1 MKRLI
6 LVLSMIPALW
16 GEESD
21 PAVRE
26 YYEEKAQIRMRA
38 FQMPE
43 DISIKLWAD
52 EAQTQNPSAI
62 AFTPEGG
69 VYVAEIHRWRYGV
82 DDIRERR
89 MMLVEDIMIESSE
102 DRLKM
107 FANHYGQF
115 PPEHYTN
122 KADQISLLEDT
133 DGDGRADSS
142 RIYAGGFNDPL
153 DGPGIGLIERDGKVY
168 YANIPHLWMLE
179 DTDGDGVSDKRTSLQ
194 DGFGIRMSFSGHD
207 MHGLTW
213 GPDGKLY
220 WSLGDRG
227 YSFTTKEGVRYHG
240 PNKGAVFRC
249 DPDGSNVELFY
260 DGLRNPQELT
270 WDDYGNLFTA
280 DNDADGADLERIN
293 YLVEGGD
300 SGWHAGHQ
308 SIMSFT
314 RDLEL
319 RSYKYTGDAKLP
331 LSWITEYVWKTRSEE
346 QPAYILPGVGQ
357 VIGGPS
363 GFVFNPSSSMGDRYE
378 DKFFC
383 IIYKGSLTQSYITM
397 FDLEEEGATFK
408 MVNEEEFFRG
418 SNCVDIDFGPDGRLY
433 MSDYNYGGW
442 LNQDVGNIY
451 TMEVP
456 GQIEKPEVVE
466 NERIFKSDFSK
477 YSIAQLTKL
486 MGRDHQ
492 HLRQK
497 AQFELAKR
505 GPAGVGAFTRSAKGK
520 GDSTFTRIH
529 GVWGLGQMA
538 REEGL
543 DVLDPLLD
551 LLSDQNDQVRI
562 QAARVL
568 GDHRVEEAA
577 ALLVKSLTDAHPRVG
592 MYAGIALGRIGYAP
606 AVPAILEALERNQ
619 DEDLWLRHGMV
630 MGLHGIEKANWEEAI
645 SDDSKYVRMG
655 ALLALRKLGD
665 PQIAVFLKDSEQS
678 LAYEAIRAINDL
690 SIEGVQDD
698 LARLIEKYLPG
709 AIAAMPEN
717 EVDGLMHHRIINAN
731 YYRAKASN
739 ARNLLRYAANTEIPE
754 RLRREALA
762 AVEGWNDANPMDP
775 TTGLPRENP
784 KTRDEIG
791 GVVQSEI
798 ASILESAED
807 DVLIQSTRVALLYG
821 YEVDREILIAQLN
834 DRKNSAEVRASAL
847 RALTER
853 EDARLAGFAREILKE
868 KNRELTPVALAALLV
883 AHNGEGV
890 RETIKATRSGPV
902 PVRQSAY
909 ALLGEQSDSVSGAH
923 LAKQLEMVVNGK
935 GFKATQLDVI
945 EAARQRS
952 DADLAKMIAAY
963 DQSMAT
969 ASPMVKYAV
978 TLQGGDVARGE
989 DVFMNHGAAQ
999 CVRCHQVNDYG
1010 ALVGPEL
1017 SEIGR
1022 DRDRG
1027 YLLEAIVDPGAAVA
1041 PGFGMMVLTRKD
1053 GETLSGLLMEEN
1065 DKGVSLKMPDGKIQ
1079 EIAHT
1084 DIATK
1089 QPPISGMPPMGLL
1102 LEKGQV
1108 RDLVAYLSSLKRY
1121 SGDNKDETE
1130 HE

>member
-1 MKRLI
+1 MKRSI
-6 LVLSMIPALW
+6 FVLSLIPALF
-16 GEESD
+16 GAESD
-21 PAVRE
+21 PKIRE

-62 AFTPEGG
+62 AFTPQGG
-69 VYVAEIHRWRYGV
+69 VYVAEIHRWRHGV

-89 MMLVEDIMIESSE
+89 MMLVEDIMIQSNE

-122 KADQISLLEDT
+122 KADQIALLEDT

-168 YANIPHLWMLE
+168 YTNIPHLWMLE

-308 SIMSFT
+308 SIMTFT
-314 RDLEL
+314 KDLDL

-357 VIGGPS
+357 IIGGPS
-363 GFVFNPSSSMGDRYE
+363 GFVFNPSNSMGERYD

-397 FDLEEEGATFK
+397 FNLEEDGATFN

-456 GQIEKPEVVE
+456 GQIEKPEIVE
-466 NERIFKSDFSK
+466 NERILKSDFSK
-477 YSIAQLTKL
+477 YSIAQLTQF

-492 HLRQK
+492 HVRQK

-505 GPAGVGAFTRSAKGK
+505 GQAGVGAFTRSAKGQ
-520 GDSTFTRIH
+520 GNSTFTRIH

-538 REEGL
+538 GEEGL
-543 DVLDPLLD
+543 DILNPLFD
-551 LLSDQNDQVRI
+551 MLSDENDQVRI

-568 GDHRVEEAA
+568 GDHRVEKAA
-577 ALLVKSLTDAHPRVG
+577 PLLVKSLTDAHPRVG

-606 AVPAILEALERNQ
+606 AVPAILDVLKSNQ

-630 MGLHGIEKANWEEAI
+630 MGLFGIEKSNWKSAI

-655 ALLALRKLGD
+655 ALLTLRMLRD
-665 PQIAVFLKDSEQS
+665 PQIAVFLRDSEQS

-690 SIEGVQDD
+690 PMEGAQDE
-698 LARLIEKYLPG
+698 LASLIEAFLPG
-709 AIAAMPEN
+709 KIGEMPETD
-717 EVDGLMHHRIINAN
+717 VDRLMHHRIINAN
-731 YYRAKASN
+731 YYQAKAGN
-739 ARNLLRYAANTEIPE
+739 ARNLLRYAANADIPE

-762 AVEGWNDANPMDP
+762 AVEGWNDANPIDP

-791 GVVQSEI
+791 EVVQSEI
-798 ASILESAED
+798 ATILESAED

-821 YEVDREILIAQLN
+821 YEVDRDILIAQLN
-834 DRKNSAEVRASAL
+834 DKRNSSEVRASAL
-847 RALTER
+847 KTLTKR
-853 EDARLAGFAREILKE
+853 EDAQLAELARKVLQE
-868 KNRELTPVALAALLV
+868 KNRELTAVALAGLLV
-883 AHNGEGV
+883 ASNEEGV
-890 RETIKATRSGPV
+890 KETIKATRSGPV

-909 ALLGEQSDSVSGAH
+909 ALLGEQDDAVSGAH
-923 LAKQLEMVVNGK
+923 LAKQLQMVVDGK
-935 GFKATQLDVI
+935 GFKATHLDVI
-945 EAARQRS
+945 EASRKRS
-952 DADLAKMIAAY
+952 DSGLAELIASY

-969 ASPMVKYAV
+969 ASPMDKYAI
-978 TLQGGDVARGE
+978 TLEGGDVSRGE

-1022 DRDRG
+1022 DHDRR
-1027 YLLEAIVDPGAAVA
+1027 YLLEAIVDPGATVA
-1041 PGFGMMVLTRKD
+1041 PGFGMMVLTRKN
-1053 GETLSGLLMEEN
+1053 GEAVSGLLMGED

-1079 EIAHT
+1079 EIAHS
-1084 DIATK
+1084 DIETK

-1102 LEKGQV
+1102 LDNGQV

-1121 SGDNKDETE
+1121 KGKRKNETE
-1130 HE
+1130 HK